1 MGAEVNVKFTDRATV
16 SDMTAQQL
24 ACYHLVSTYDT
35 RVTKATCMFSFG
47 FDLSFDYLQMYSLR
61 EVFVLFHQEALS
73 ESQPEAQG
81 TQFHQVLS

>member
-1 MGAEVNVKFTDRATV
+1 MGVEVNVKFTDRATL

-24 ACYHLVSTYDT
+24 ASYHLASTYET
-35 RVTKATCMFSFG
+35 PVTKAICKFSFE
-47 FDLSFDYLQMYSLR
+47 FYLSCDYLQMCSQQ

>member
-1 MGAEVNVKFTDRATV
+1 MEAEVNVKFTERATV

-24 ACYHLVSTYDT
+24 ASYHLASTYDT
-35 RVTKATCMFSFG
+35 PVTKATCMFSFG

-81 TQFHQVLS
+81 TQFHQVLN

>member
-24 ACYHLVSTYDT
+24 ASYHLVSTYET
-35 RVTKATCMFSFG
+35 PVTKAMCMFSFG
-47 FDLSFDYLQMYSLR
+47 FDLSFDYLQMCSQQ
-61 EVFVLFHQEALS
+61 EVFVPFHQEALS

>member
-1 MGAEVNVKFTDRATV
+1 MLNEFADRATV

-24 ACYHLVSTYDT
+24 ASYHPVSAYETP
-35 RVTKATCMFSFG
+35 VTKAKCMFNFG
-47 FDLSFDYLQMYSLR
+47 FYLSFDYLQMCSQQ

-81 TQFHQVLS
+81 TLFHQVLS